1 MYKEEA
7 MSLLTLSESFIAK
20 KLSPKESVEQ
30 CLRNIKDNSSYNAFI
45 TVCEE
50 EALEAAQL
58 AEEEI
63 GKGNIKGPLH
73 GVPVA
78 IKDVIFTKGIRTTMG
93 SKVFENFVPD
103 FNATVVQ
110 KLKDAG
116 AIIIGKTHTH
126 EFAYGPT
133 GDRSLIGSCRN
144 PYNPDKITGGSS
156 SGSAVA
162 IAKDMAIAALGTDTG
177 GSIRIPAAA
186 CGVVGMKPTFG
197 LVSKYGAYNT
207 AYTLDHIG
215 PMTKTVKDNAV
226 MLNILVGYDEN
237 DPHSLNKPKE
247 DYTRLLGQS
256 IAGKKIALPSYYF
269 KNIDSEV
276 AKTIEQVIE
285 IYQDLGASFKEVEIP
300 ALHDIARFQA
310 TTIQAE
316 AYAVHEA
323 NIRKS
328 GAQYDEELYE
338 RLESSKNLLA
348 YQYVSAQQKRAE
360 LTNKFNE
367 VFNNADL
374 LLTPTLPILPTDIN
388 QREVAIGSQI
398 EPVRSAV
405 LRLVAPTNYTGNPG
419 LSVPCGLS
427 TTGLPIGFQLI
438 GKHETEALIY
448 QFGDAYEQ
456 YIRN

>member
-1 MYKEEA
+1 
-7 MSLLTLSESFIAK
+7 MSLLTLSKAFIDK
-20 KLSPKESVEQ
+20 TLSPKEIVEK
-30 CLRNIKDNSSYNAFI
+30 CLLNIKENNSTYNAFI

-63 GKGNIKGPLH
+63 GNGNIKGPLH

-78 IKDVIFTKGIRTTMG
+78 IKDVIFTEGIRTTMG
-93 SKVFENFVPD
+93 SKIFESFVPD

-133 GDRSLIGSCRN
+133 GDRSFVGPCRN
-144 PYNPDKITGGSS
+144 PYNPDKIPGGSS

-162 IAKDMAIAALGTDTG
+162 IVKDMAVAALGTDTG

-197 LVSKYGAYNT
+197 LVSKFGVYNT
-207 AYTLDHIG
+207 AYTLDHAG
-215 PMTKTVKDNAV
+215 PMTKTVKDNAI

-237 DPHSLNKPKE
+237 DPHSLNKAKE
-247 DYTRLLGQS
+247 DYARLLGQS
-256 IAGKKIALPSYYF
+256 IVGKKIALPSYYF
-269 KNIDSEV
+269 KNIDQEV
-276 AKTIEQVIE
+276 AKSIEQVIQV
-285 IYQDLGASFKEVEIP
+285 YQDLGASIVEVEIP
-300 ALHDIARFQA
+300 VLQEIAQYQSI
-310 TTIQAE
+310 TIQAE

-328 GAQYDEELYE
+328 GSLYDEELYE
-338 RLESSKNLLA
+338 RLESSKSLPA
-348 YQYVSAQQKRAE
+348 YQYVLAQQKKAE
-360 LTNKFNE
+360 LINKFNE
-367 VFNNADL
+367 VFNSVDI

-388 QREVAIGSQI
+388 QREVTIGSYN
-398 EPVRSAV
+398 ESVRSAV
-405 LRLVAPTNYTGNPG
+405 LRLAAPTNYTGNPG
-419 LSVPCGLS
+419 LSVPSGLS
-427 TTGLPIGFQLI
+427 ATGLPIGFQLI
-438 GKHETEALIY
+438 GKHESEAIIY
-448 QFGDAYEQ
+448 QFGNAYEQ
-456 YIRN
+456 YING